1 MQKSLEY
8 EQVYI
13 FWYTCVWIRL
23 LIKIVFQFLG
33 STPLKMYAKLVEY
46 YKAGKVSF
54 KYVKTFN
61 MDEYVG
67 LPRAHHESYHYFM
80 FNNLFKV
87 NINLVLPLRS
97 NRVVKNSNQWVKLN
111 ANIQEELLKI
121 NE

>member
-1 MQKSLEY
+1 MYSIVKSYLNNI
-8 EQVYI
+8 QVYI
-13 FWYTCVWIRL
+13 FV
-23 LIKIVFQFLG
+23 LG

-67 LPRAHHESYHYFM
+67 LERAHQESYHYFM

-87 NINLVLPLRS
+87 RFCNVISYHNY
-97 NRVVKNSNQWVKLN
+97 
-111 ANIQEELLKI
+111 
-121 NE
+121 

>member
-1 MQKSLEY
+1 
-8 EQVYI
+8 
-13 FWYTCVWIRL
+13 
-23 LIKIVFQFLG
+23 
-33 STPLKMYAKLVEY
+33 MYAKLVEY

-87 NINLVLPLRS
+87 IINLVLPLQG
-97 NRVVKNSNQWVKLN
+97 NHVLKNSNQWVKLN
-111 ANIQEELLKI
+111 ANIQEEWLKI
-121 NE
+121 S

>member
-1 MQKSLEY
+1 
-8 EQVYI
+8 
-13 FWYTCVWIRL
+13 
-23 LIKIVFQFLG
+23 
-33 STPLKMYAKLVEY
+33 MYAKLVEY

-87 NINLVLPLRS
+87 IINLVLPLRS
-97 NRVVKNSNQWVKLN
+97 NCVVKNSNQWVKLN

-121 NE
+121 S

>member
-1 MQKSLEY
+1 
-8 EQVYI
+8 
-13 FWYTCVWIRL
+13 
-23 LIKIVFQFLG
+23 
-33 STPLKMYAKLVEY
+33 MYAKLVEY

-111 ANIQEELLKI
+111 ANIQEELLEI
-121 NE
+121 S

>member
-1 MQKSLEY
+1 
-8 EQVYI
+8 
-13 FWYTCVWIRL
+13 
-23 LIKIVFQFLG
+23 
-33 STPLKMYAKLVEY
+33 MYAKLVEY

-87 NINLVLPLRS
+87 IINLVLGAFKNYVDRRGWVGGQSNVYVSIYSYLHNKPPLGLFMKQ
-97 NRVVKNSNQWVKLN
+97 NRHFSIGYR
-111 ANIQEELLKI
+111 AM
-121 NE
+121 

>member
-1 MQKSLEY
+1 MS
-8 EQVYI
+8 YI
-13 FWYTCVWIRL
+13 FYCIK
-23 LIKIVFQFLG
+23 LINIHFSFSG

-67 LPRAHHESYHYFM
+67 LERAHQESYHYFM

-87 NINLVLPLRS
+87 RFCNVISYHNC
-97 NRVVKNSNQWVKLN
+97 
-111 ANIQEELLKI
+111 
-121 NE
+121 

>member
-1 MQKSLEY
+1 
-8 EQVYI
+8 
-13 FWYTCVWIRL
+13 
-23 LIKIVFQFLG
+23 
-33 STPLKMYAKLVEY
+33 MYAKLVEY

-87 NINLVLPLRS
+87 IINLVLPLQS
-97 NRVVKNSNQWVKLN
+97 NHVVKNSNQWVKLN